1 MSEYLPDFINEIYSW
16 LTPGQWGLFAVTM
29 FFVSALFSFG
39 FLYLASEEYFLVAGG
54 LKEDQR
60 KFGPSLGMLVFIL
73 KNIFALV
80 IFILGLVL
88 FLLPGQGLV
97 LMAVGVAIGSFPGKD
112 YLLSLIHI

>member
-1 MSEYLPDFINEIYSW
+1 
-16 LTPGQWGLFAVTM
+16 
-29 FFVSALFSFG
+29 
-39 FLYLASEEYFLVAGG
+39 
-54 LKEDQR
+54 
-60 KFGPSLGMLVFIL
+60 MLVFIL

-112 YLLSLIHI
+112 YLRSKIIHNQTLQETLNFLRAKIGLGKFKFPE